1 MCRHTCAIMMPVIHG
16 RIGRAR
22 AAVTQL
28 SGSGMQDDIRHV
40 YWYWYVHGRPIT
52 LTLK

>member
-1 MCRHTCAIMMPVIHG
+1 MMPVIHG